1 MLMSPTTATLL
12 GVIGMA
18 LLAISWFGRNKSMT
32 RIAQLAWVFVGLY
45 FFNDS
50 FRYLEHDDVV
60 LVIMSTLTLP
70 MALAMAWWEG
80 QETSVETR
88 KALNWARGAVAFAGG
103 PYLLI
108 AHMPWLNVLAIG
120 VVASQSAWMLR
131 FSGGQDIQLGETW
144 VNTDA
149 GVVTWDAWEG
159 NRWFSAEMIGE
170 YPIHTELILADGSM
184 IGINFVLACTA
195 LQSLVVFIGA
205 ISVLDIDW
213 KRRLRALFLVVATIH
228 ILNLFRNAG
237 LIWMHLTYATWE
249 FNGLSVFDFGHAY
262 VARVVS
268 LFAMFLMALIMFDI
282 LPELHKH
289 ILRLL
294 KPLTARN
301 SKSDSKHFE
310 SE

>member
-1 MLMSPTTATLL
+1 
-12 GVIGMA
+12 
-18 LLAISWFGRNKSMT
+18 
-32 RIAQLAWVFVGLY
+32 
-45 FFNDS
+45 
-50 FRYLEHDDVV
+50 
-60 LVIMSTLTLP
+60 
-70 MALAMAWWEG
+70 
-80 QETSVETR
+80 
-88 KALNWARGAVAFAGG
+88 
-103 PYLLI
+103 
-108 AHMPWLNVLAIG
+108 MPWLNVLAIWI
-120 VVASQSAWMLR
+120 VASQSAWMLR

-159 NRWFSAEMIGE
+159 NRWFSTELTGE
-170 YPIHTELILADGSM
+170 YPIHTELLLADGSM

-262 VARVVS
+262 VARAVS

-289 ILRLL
+289 ILRIL
-294 KPLTARN
+294 KPLGL
-301 SKSDSKHFE
+301 SDKKQIE
-310 SE
+310 TLDDMQ

>member
-1 MLMSPTTATLL
+1 
-12 GVIGMA
+12 
-18 LLAISWFGRNKSMT
+18 
-32 RIAQLAWVFVGLY
+32 
-45 FFNDS
+45 
-50 FRYLEHDDVV
+50 
-60 LVIMSTLTLP
+60 
-70 MALAMAWWEG
+70 
-80 QETSVETR
+80 
-88 KALNWARGAVAFAGG
+88 
-103 PYLLI
+103 
-108 AHMPWLNVLAIG
+108 MPWLNVLAIW

-131 FSGGQDIQLGETW
+131 FSGGQDVQLGETW

-149 GVVTWDAWEG
+149 GVVTWEAWEG

-213 KRRLRALFLVVATIH
+213 KRRIRALFLVVATIH

-237 LIWMHLTYATWE
+237 LIWIHLTYTTWE

-262 VARVVS
+262 VARAVS

-289 ILRLL
+289 ILRLF
-294 KPLTARN
+294 KPLGLAKDKSN
-301 SKSDSKHFE
+301 SK
-310 SE
+310 

>member
-144 VNTDA
+144 VNTEA

>member
-1 MLMSPTTATLL
+1 MLMSPSTATLL

-18 LLAISWFGRNKSMT
+18 LLAISWFGRNSSMT

-60 LVIMSTLTLP
+60 LVIMSALTLP
-70 MALAMAWWEG
+70 MALAIAWWEG
-80 QETSVETR
+80 QETSDDTR

-108 AHMPWLNVLAIG
+108 AHMPWLNVLAIW

-131 FSGGQDIQLGETW
+131 FSGGQDVQLGETW

-149 GVVTWDAWEG
+149 GVVTWEAWEG

-205 ISVLDIDW
+205 IAVLDIDW

-237 LIWMHLTYATWE
+237 LIWMHQTYATWE

-289 ILRLL
+289 IVRLL
-294 KPLTARN
+294 KPLTARTN
-301 SKSDSKHFE
+301 KSDSK
-310 SE
+310 

>member
-1 MLMSPTTATLL
+1 
-12 GVIGMA
+12 
-18 LLAISWFGRNKSMT
+18 
-32 RIAQLAWVFVGLY
+32 
-45 FFNDS
+45 
-50 FRYLEHDDVV
+50 
-60 LVIMSTLTLP
+60 MSTLTLP

-80 QETSVETR
+80 QENSEETR

-108 AHMPWLNVLAIG
+108 AHMPWLNVLAIW

-301 SKSDSKHFE
+301 SKSDSK
-310 SE
+310 

>member
-1 MLMSPTTATLL
+1 
-12 GVIGMA
+12 
-18 LLAISWFGRNKSMT
+18 
-32 RIAQLAWVFVGLY
+32 
-45 FFNDS
+45 
-50 FRYLEHDDVV
+50 
-60 LVIMSTLTLP
+60 
-70 MALAMAWWEG
+70 MAWWEG
-80 QETSVETR
+80 QETSEDTR

>member
-1 MLMSPTTATLL
+1 MLMSPSTATLL

-18 LLAISWFGRNKSMT
+18 LLAISWFWRNKSTT
-32 RIAQLAWVFVGLY
+32 RIAQVGWVFVGLY

-60 LVIMSTLTLP
+60 LVIMSALTLP

-80 QETSVETR
+80 QETSEETR

-108 AHMPWLNVLAIG
+108 AHMPWLNVLAIW

-213 KRRLRALFLVVATIH
+213 KRRLRALFLVVAIIH

-301 SKSDSKHFE
+301 SKSDSK
-310 SE
+310 

>member
-1 MLMSPTTATLL
+1 MLMSQSTATLL

-18 LLAISWFGRNKSMT
+18 LLAISWFGRQKSMT
-32 RIAQLAWVFVGLY
+32 RPAQVAWIFVGLY

-50 FRYLEHDDVV
+50 FRYLQHDDMVM
-60 LVIMSTLTLP
+60 VIMSALTLP
-70 MALAMAWWEG
+70 MAIAMAWWEG
-80 QETSVETR
+80 QQTTESTR
-88 KALNWARGAVAFAGG
+88 KAQNWARGAVAFAGG

-108 AHMPWLNVLAIG
+108 AHMPWLNVLAIWF
-120 VVASQSAWMLR
+120 VASQSAWMLR
-131 FSGGQDIQLGETW
+131 FSGGQDVQLGETL

-149 GVVTWDAWEG
+149 GFVTWDAWQG
-159 NRWFSAEMIGE
+159 NRWFSTELVGE

-213 KRRLRALFLVVATIH
+213 KRRVRALFLIVATIH

-237 LIWMHLTYATWE
+237 LIWMHLTYTTWQ
-249 FNGLSVFDFGHAY
+249 FNGLSVFEFGHAY
-262 VARVVS
+262 VARIVS
-268 LFAMFLMALIMFDI
+268 LMAMFLMALIMFDI

-289 ILRLL
+289 ILRIIKPHKQNQHL
-294 KPLTARN
+294 KTN
-301 SKSDSKHFE
+301 NE
-310 SE
+310 